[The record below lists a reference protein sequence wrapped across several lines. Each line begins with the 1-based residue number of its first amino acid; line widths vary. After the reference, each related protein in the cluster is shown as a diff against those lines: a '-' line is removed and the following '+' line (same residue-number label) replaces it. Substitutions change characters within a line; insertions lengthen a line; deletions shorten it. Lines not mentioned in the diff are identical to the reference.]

1 MGSYSSSSSSST
13 NIDKRQVVDAGAMGI
28 TADSSGS
35 SNLTISVLDA
45 GAIDRAFDF
54 AKFNAG
60 EFTDSFEKLL
70 TFAGQAMNM
79 TQDNAKVAELAA
91 DKVAQAYEGAT
102 GQKIILYGVLALGA
116 LWLINRR
123 RGA

>member
-13 NIDKRQVVDAGAMGI
+13 NIDKRQVVDAGAIGI
-28 TADSSGS
+28 TADHS
-35 SNLTISVLDA
+35 TISMLDG

-54 AKFNAG
+54 AEFNNG
-60 EFTDSFEKLL
+60 QFSDTFEKLL
-70 TFAGQAMNM
+70 GFAGRAMDM
-79 TQDNAKVAELAA
+79 TQDNAKVAEIAA
-91 DKVAQAYEGAT
+91 DKVAAAYEGAT

-123 RGA
+123 RAA